1 MNGLHTI
8 VCLKVVPR
16 PEEVKVDPV
25 KHTIDRAGVRSV
37 INPPDMNAL
46 ELALSLKD
54 RHAGTVTLLSMG
66 PPFVE
71 PYLRLALMMGA
82 DRAVLLSDMAF
93 AGSDTLATTYILAKA
108 IEKIGACDLVL
119 CGEESS
125 DGATAQVPAGIA
137 EWLDASQITFALDL
151 EFFPF
156 EEAVQGRR
164 ELRGGYEIVR
174 SILPCVVSVRG
185 GINEPRFLNYAR
197 RQWSLKEAPV
207 EVWNAKQIQ
216 ADPALIGY
224 PGSGTSVE
232 AVREMPHRER
242 RKEFLSGSPAAIA
255 RQLAVHLKP
264 EPEMESARSQNRAR
278 P

>member
-1 MNGLHTI
+1 MNGPHTI

-16 PEEVKVDPV
+16 PEEVTVDPV

-37 INPPDMNAL
+37 INQPDMNAL
-46 ELALSLKD
+46 ELALSLRD
-54 RHAGTVTLLSMG
+54 QHGGAVTLLSMG

-108 IEKIGACDLVL
+108 IEKIGDYQLVL

-151 EFFPF
+151 EFSPAD
-156 EEAVQGRR
+156 ETIQCKR
-164 ELRGGYEIVR
+164 ELRGGWEIVR

-185 GINEPRFLNYAR
+185 GINEPRFLDFQR
-197 RQWSLKEAPV
+197 KQWSLKEAPV
-207 EVWNAKQIQ
+207 EVWNSAGIQ
-216 ADPALIGY
+216 ADPELIGY
-224 PGSGTSVE
+224 PGSGTTVE

-242 RKEFLSGSPAAIA
+242 RREFLTGAPAAIA
-255 RQLAVHLKP
+255 AQLARHLKT
-264 EPEMESARSQNRAR
+264 ES
-278 P
+278 

>member
-1 MNGLHTI
+1 MHTI

-25 KHTIDRAGVRSV
+25 KHTLDRAGVRSV

-54 RHAGTVTLLSMG
+54 QHGGTVTILSMG

-71 PYLRLALMMGA
+71 PYLRLAMMLGA
-82 DRAVLLSDMAF
+82 DRAYLLSDMAF

-108 IEKIGACDLVL
+108 IEKIGDYDLVL

-151 EFFPF
+151 QMFPK

-164 ELRGGYEIVR
+164 ELRGGWETVR
-174 SILPCVVSVRG
+174 STLPCVVSVRG
-185 GINEPRFLNYAR
+185 GINEPRFLNFER
-197 RQWSLKEAPV
+197 KQWSLKEAAV
-207 EVWNAKQIQ
+207 EVWNVAQLET
-216 ADPALIGY
+216 DPELIGF
-224 PGSGTSVE
+224 PGSGTTVE
-232 AVREMPHRER
+232 GVREMPHRD
-242 RKEFLSGSPAAIA
+242 RKREFLRGTPAEIA
-255 RQLAVHLKP
+255 GQLASRLK
-264 EPEMESARSQNRAR
+264 SALEITPIRQHNLSR
-278 P
+278 PSG

>member
-25 KHTIDRAGVRSV
+25 KHTLDRAGVRSV

-46 ELALSLKD
+46 ELALTLKD
-54 RHAGTVTLLSMG
+54 RHGGEVTILSMG

-71 PYLRLALMMGA
+71 PYLRLAMMMGA

-108 IEKIGACDLVL
+108 IEKIGDYDLVL

-151 EFFPF
+151 EFFPAD
-156 EEAVQGRR
+156 ESIQGKR
-164 ELRGGYEIVR
+164 ELRGGWELVR
-174 SILPCVVSVRG
+174 SILPAVVSVRM
-185 GINEPRFLNYAR
+185 GINEPRFLNYQR
-197 RQWSLKEAPV
+197 KRWSLSDAPV
-207 EVWNAKQIQ
+207 QVWNARQLET
-216 ADPALIGY
+216 DPELIGFA
-224 PGSGTSVE
+224 GSGTTVE

-242 RKEFLSGSPAAIA
+242 KREFLTGSPAAIA
-255 RQLAVHLKP
+255 QQLAAHLKS
-264 EPEMESARSQNRAR
+264 ELD
-278 P
+278 